1 MRGPIGAF
9 KAPVQMRMSLSWTDG
24 PIDGQTD
31 KITKAANKDRQ
42 KQTRK
47 SKRAIKKGGRLLV
60 SETMTFPPMES
71 DA

>member
-9 KAPVQMRMSLSWTDG
+9 KAPVQMRMSLSWRQTD

-47 SKRAIKKGGRLLV
+47 SKRAIKKKGRGGGSL
-60 SETMTFPPMES
+60 FQKQ
-71 DA
+71 